1 MSYEGIVLS
10 NFEENIKLIIMKK
23 ILFTI
28 LVTIFS
34 YYIQAQ
40 NFEWAKTMG
49 GSGNDDF
56 SRSIA
61 VDNSG
66 NVYTTGYFNG
76 IADFDP
82 GIGTYNLTWGGYHDI
97 FISKLDN
104 NGDFVWAKRIGG
116 ASTDIGYSIAIDLS
130 GNVYTTGYF
139 NGTVDFDPGA
149 GTANLTSNGG
159 PDIFISKLDSNGNYV
174 WAKNMGGNSSDI
186 GNSLAIDASGN
197 VYSTGTFSGT
207 ADFDP
212 GTGTFNLTSVG
223 NVDIFISKL
232 DSNGN
237 FVWAKNIG
245 GTSEDIAYSVT
256 IDASDNVYTTGHF
269 SGTAD
274 FDPNVGVANLTS
286 AGGYDIFISKLD
298 SNGNFLWAKN
308 MGGSSNDIGYSIV
321 TDIYNNVHFSG
332 YFQGTS
338 DFDPGLG
345 VMNLTSAGGY
355 DIFISKLDSNG
366 NLLWVKSMG
375 ANSSDYGLS
384 LILDISGNVY
394 TTGFYLGTV
403 DFDPGVG
410 VFNLTSQGSQD
421 IFISKLDANGNFI
434 WAKSMGGVST
444 DYGYAITL
452 DASEN
457 IYTTGDFRG
466 TADFDPDTGIVNL
479 TGAGNIDIFVQK
491 MSQCNISSGYSF
503 VDNGNGNYSFTNTS
517 SGNFNQSHWSFGD
530 GNTSTSTN
538 PNHTFSANGTFI
550 VVLTVNDSVF
560 NGNCFDYFIDT
571 ITVSGVVSPAQ
582 CAAGFVMYPDTSTG
596 NITVV
601 NSSTGSNLTYL
612 WNFGDGN
619 TSTLQNPNHTYSTS
633 GPFYLCL
640 TVDDGNS
647 CIDTYCDS
655 IGSNGV
661 VFKQTGFTIN
671 VISPPI
677 ITGINNVEK
686 IISEIT
692 IYPNPTSN
700 QLIIDSEQKINEIS
714 IIDITGKTLRVYTTS
729 LNSINVSDLPSG
741 IYFIKL
747 ITNENTITKKL
758 IKE

>member
-1 MSYEGIVLS
+1 MSYEGIVLT
-10 NFEENIKLIIMKK
+10 NFEKNIKLIIMKK

-28 LVTIFS
+28 LATIFS

-116 ASTDIGYSIAIDLS
+116 ASTDMGYSIAIDLS

-159 PDIFISKLDSNGNYV
+159 SDIFISKLDSNGNYV
-174 WAKNMGGNSSDI
+174 WAKNMGSNSSDI

-274 FDPNVGVANLTS
+274 FDPNLGVANLIS
-286 AGGYDIFISKLD
+286 AGGYDIFVSKLD
-298 SNGNFLWAKN
+298 SNGNFVWAKN
-308 MGGSSNDIGYSIV
+308 MGGNSNDIGYSIV

-384 LILDISGNVY
+384 LTLDISGNVY

-403 DFDPGVG
+403 DFNPGVG

-466 TADFDPDTGIVNL
+466 TADFDPGVGVFNL
-479 TGAGNIDIFVQK
+479 TGAGNVDIFVQK

-503 VDNGNGNYSFTNTS
+503 VYNGNYSFTNTS

-530 GNTSTSTN
+530 GNTSTSIN

-619 TSTLQNPNHTYSTS
+619 TSTLQNPNHTYSTA

-677 ITGINNVEK
+677 ITGINNTEK

-714 IIDITGKTLRVYTTS
+714 IIDITGKTLKVYTTS

>member
-1 MSYEGIVLS
+1 VSYEGIVLT
-10 NFEENIKLIIMKK
+10 NFEKNIKLIIMKK

-28 LVTIFS
+28 LATIFS

-116 ASTDIGYSIAIDLS
+116 ASTDMGYSIAIDLS

-159 PDIFISKLDSNGNYV
+159 SDIFISKLDSNGNYV
-174 WAKNMGGNSSDI
+174 WAKNMGSNSSDI

-274 FDPNVGVANLTS
+274 FDPNLGVANLIS
-286 AGGYDIFISKLD
+286 AGGYDIFVSKLD
-298 SNGNFLWAKN
+298 SNGNFVWAKN
-308 MGGSSNDIGYSIV
+308 MGGNSNDIGYSIV

-384 LILDISGNVY
+384 LTLDISGNVY

-403 DFDPGVG
+403 DFNPGVG

-466 TADFDPDTGIVNL
+466 TADFDPGVGVFNL
-479 TGAGNIDIFVQK
+479 TGAGNVDIFVQK

-503 VDNGNGNYSFTNTS
+503 VYNGNYSFTNTS

-530 GNTSTSTN
+530 GNTSTSIN

-619 TSTLQNPNHTYSTS
+619 TSTLQNPNHTYSTA

-677 ITGINNVEK
+677 ITGINNTEK

-714 IIDITGKTLRVYTTS
+714 IIDITGKTLKVYTTS